1 MDPSVNIRSDARVN
15 SGDHSS
21 IIDQFLVA
29 MFTIHGQHLVA
40 RLAVVLTVL
49 QLGSRHV
56 PRNSITM
63 ETLENWRKT
72 EVRRDRHGT
81 VVDTPSSS
89 IPPSKFLHAASGIV
103 DNTSAI
109 LCFNEDYSFFCMH
122 AHQKCR

>member
-1 MDPSVNIRSDARVN
+1 M
-15 SGDHSS
+15 
-21 IIDQFLVA
+21 
-29 MFTIHGQHLVA
+29 A

-72 EVRRDRHGT
+72 EVRKDGHGT
-81 VVDTPSSS
+81 VVHTASSS
-89 IPPSKFLHAASGIV
+89 IAPSKFLHAASGIV

-109 LCFNEDYSFFCMH
+109 LYLNEDYSFLACMH
-122 AHQKCR
+122 TRSVVKYRRSFDISECASHGQLCNPG